1 MIISHNAS
9 CIIPTK
15 DLKRFLFF
23 FSNMALVER
32 LVLKKYVC
40 INICIIIIII
50 YRFLSGGSE
59 DDLTNFSLEKSN
71 ENSFLGELYKLK
83 LNAFDN
89 VTRDFSI
96 YPNTTCYQYLKSG
109 SGNGFP
115 NDMHHA
121 DMHRNFLADLKIDM
135 TWRNLFWLCKVT
147 WPWCCEFDRSYKS
160 QTKPFATIIGHF
172 WDRRK
177 EATRQTNIFPKS
189 TLVVN

>member
-1 MIISHNAS
+1 
-9 CIIPTK
+9 
-15 DLKRFLFF
+15 
-23 FSNMALVER
+23 MAFGER

-50 YRFLSGGSE
+50 YRFLNGGSE

-96 YPNTTCYQYLKSG
+96 YPNTTFYQYLKSG

-115 NDMHHA
+115 NDKHHA

-135 TWRNLFWLCKVT
+135 T
-147 WPWCCEFDRSYKS
+147 
-160 QTKPFATIIGHF
+160 
-172 WDRRK
+172 
-177 EATRQTNIFPKS
+177 
-189 TLVVN
+189 